1 MIRIIPL
8 MALWLSAS
16 FSLLAQ
22 ADEAQPQTFSLEEAI
37 EYAKK
42 RSVEM
47 KKAELDIA
55 YADAQVKEFRSIGI
69 PKVNADVSYQN
80 FPNIPVQV
88 VPDFISPVVVGTMEQ
103 FGVVPSGSVENLPPS
118 QPIVAKFGTNNNFT
132 ASIEMNALIFDGSY
146 FVGLKAAKGVKD
158 LNQQQ
163 RALTE
168 YELRYAIIS
177 AYQNVLL
184 IQENKK
190 TLDNNIANLEKTL
203 QETEAL
209 YENGFA
215 EQLDV
220 DRLTLTFSNLKS
232 ERDIVNRQE
241 QLAVNALKFQMGYPM
256 EEDIQLSDDLS
267 VLVEE
272 AENAVADGVLDISN
286 RIELDIFRQN
296 ENLNQL
302 NVKNL
307 QMQYYPRLVG
317 FASHQ
322 QLLLR
327 NNLFDSDEA
336 GFNPTTVLGLRLSVP
351 IFDGLEKKYKIQQAR
366 IDQERLDLEMR
377 NFRRA
382 TNMQVQNARINYT
395 NAKQRL
401 ENQRKNLQLAERILE
416 TTRIKYRE
424 GVGSSLE
431 VTQAEQELYQTQA
444 NYINSL
450 YDLLVA
456 KTDLEKAQG
465 I

>member
-8 MALWLSAS
+8 IVLWLSAS
-16 FSLLAQ
+16 ISLLAQ
-22 ADEAQPQTFSLEEAI
+22 AEETPAEVFSLEEAI

-42 RSVEM
+42 RSIEI

-55 YADAQVKEFRSIGI
+55 YADAQIKEFRSIGI
-69 PKVNADVSYQN
+69 PKVNAEVGYQN

-88 VPDFISPVVVGTMEQ
+88 VPDFISPVVVGTMEE
-103 FGVVPSGSVENLPPS
+103 FGVVPPGSTENIPESP
-118 QPIVAKFGTNNNFT
+118 PIVAKFGTNNNFT
-132 ASIEMNALIFDGSY
+132 ASVEMSALLFDGSY

-158 LNQQQ
+158 LNQRQ

-168 YELRYAIIS
+168 YDLRYAIIN
-177 AYQNVLL
+177 AYQRVLL

-190 TLDNNIANLEKTL
+190 TLDSNIANLETTL
-203 QETEAL
+203 KETQAL
-209 YENGFA
+209 YDNGFA

-220 DRLTLTFSNLKS
+220 DRLTLTYSNLKS
-232 ERDIVNRQE
+232 ERDIVSRQE
-241 QLAVNALKFQMGYPM
+241 QLALNGLKFQMGYPM
-256 EEDIQLSDDLS
+256 EEDLQLSDELS
-267 VLVEE
+267 VLVAD
-272 AENAVADGVLDISN
+272 AENAISDGVLDISN

-296 ENLNQL
+296 ENLNEL
-302 NVKNL
+302 NKKNL

-322 QLLLR
+322 QVLLR
-327 NNLFDSDEA
+327 NDLFDGNEA
-336 GFNPTTVLGLRLSVP
+336 GFNPTTVLGLTLSIP
-351 IFDGLEKKYKIQQAR
+351 IFDGLEKKYKIEQVR
-366 IDQERLDLEMR
+366 IDQERLALDMR

-382 TNMQVQNARINYT
+382 TSMQVQNARINYV

-431 VTQAEQELYQTQA
+431 VNQAEQELYQTQA

-456 KTDLEKAQG
+456 KTDLDKAQG